1 MIFET
6 AIEKVIEKISFSEL
20 DYQTCI
26 SDVKYI
32 VDALDAASKNKSTF
46 FSNIFAELGSTVTFM
61 KGNAIDSMPD
71 FNYFLPFKMPLK
83 MKPIF
88 YVNNRKSLLRLKC
101 KEKHV
106 LVEDGFVS
114 AECFHVLLS
123 KHVKNILEETKT
135 IECSG
140 RVYKLSWHMRKM
152 ENQIFAYNIKADQVN
167 ADEQDPI
174 IMTFDFVP
182 VFKFLMY
189 ETPLPNSVAD
199 NVEGARYWIICSAF
213 IQDEISIFSKVTPYW
228 QMLKPAQKDKAR
240 NTVRLIKAIAKK
252 HHEEHFLEV
261 CSSKSEIF
269 WRIQELGEAYNNYSQ
284 PIFFLEIYARI
295 INNIITRFRPFLNLT
310 KSFKFLK
317 PFDDVLH
324 INEFLKTLQMNR
336 EIDMNV
342 VLPIFGLP
350 NEI

>member
-32 VDALDAASKNKSTF
+32 VDALNAASKNKSTF

-88 YVNNRKSLLRLKC
+88 YYFNRKNLLRLKC
-101 KEKHV
+101 KEKHA

-114 AECFHVLLS
+114 AEYFHVLLS
-123 KHVKNILEETKT
+123 KHVKSVIEETKT
-135 IECSG
+135 IECAG
-140 RVYKLSWHMRKM
+140 RVYELTCHIRKM
-152 ENQIFAYNIKADQVN
+152 GNQIFAHNIKAVQVN

-174 IMTFDFVP
+174 IITFDFVP

-189 ETPLPNSVAD
+189 ETPLPNNVAD

-252 HHEEHFLEV
+252 HNEEHFLEV

-269 WRIQELGEAYNNYSQ
+269 WRVQELGEAYDNYTQ
-284 PIFFLEIYARI
+284 PIFFLDIYARI
-295 INNIITRFRPFLNLT
+295 INNIFTKFSPFLNLSKT
-310 KSFKFLK
+310 FKFLK

-324 INEFLKTLQMNR
+324 LNEFLKSLQWNR
-336 EIDMNV
+336 DIDLNE

-350 NEI
+350 IEI